1 MLGKLPPFFVPTSGT
16 QGRKEVVNLTEQLTN
31 LAEFAIEQKEEWRL
45 DPVKSFALFE
55 WQTVIR
61 GEETFYRISESL
73 EIRPYP
79 NPLGFGG
86 MWGGSSAKTL
96 EDVAERKDRFFLYAR
111 QYERLGMTRF
121 EEKELPVWNVNMD
134 AVIDEKEAPHP
145 LKRGT
150 NQLVMELDD

>member
-1 MLGKLPPFFVPTSGT
+1 MTISGL
-16 QGRKEVVNLTEQLTN
+16 QGRKEVVKLTKELTN
-31 LAEFAIEQKEEWRL
+31 LAEYAIEPEEVWQL

-55 WQTVIR
+55 WGMVIR

-79 NPLGFGG
+79 NPIGFGG
-86 MWGGSSAKTL
+86 MWGGSSVKTL
-96 EDVAERKDRFFLYAR
+96 EELAVSKDKFFQYCR
-111 QYERLGMTRF
+111 QYESLGITRF

-145 LKRGT
+145 LKIGT